1 MSSPPAP
8 SPDRH
13 PRTVLDHRIE
23 TAAGC
28 SIETLWRHRE
38 AGLLDAPHSALADAH
53 RDLVRAERDVTFHRA
68 RLARLVSGEFP
79 VDQALLARIERT
91 VDQLAHTI
99 DERDTEQAR
108 AAAALEPIEAA
119 APLQAPQQVPTKD
132 FAALLAIAQGAK
144 LHKNLLTHRLAVAT
158 PPAPASPT
166 PSCSACRRAASWTA
180 TPPTQCTPASPSP
193 SPTPA
198 GPSLP
203 PRAPQARPAPRRRPG
218 QRHHALP
225 HTRVAEQLNTPSPRR
240 PWRRRTE
247 STDAHPRT
255 GFPPRRI

>member
-28 SIETLWRHRE
+28 SIEKLRRHRE

-68 RLARLVSGEFP
+68 RLARLVSGELP

-91 VDQLAHTI
+91 VDQLAHAI
-99 DERDTEQAR
+99 DERDTEQAK
-108 AAAALEPIEAA
+108 ATAALEPIEAA
-119 APLQAPQQVPTKD
+119 APRRAPRQVPTKD

-144 LHKNLLTHRLAVAT
+144 LHENLFTHRLAVAT
-158 PPAPASPT
+158 PSRTRISYAQLQRLQASGLVDRDTSHPVHAGQPVT
-166 PSCSACRRAASWTA
+166 LTDAGRAVLAA
-180 TPPTQCTPASPSP
+180 QR
-193 SPTPA
+193 PA
-198 GPSLP
+198 GP
-203 PRAPQARPAPRRRPG
+203 PG
-218 QRHHALP
+218 
-225 HTRVAEQLNTPSPRR
+225 TTPSPRPASSR
-240 PWRRRTE
+240 APAHLRR
-247 STDAHPRT
+247 
-255 GFPPRRI
+255 

>member
-8 SPDRH
+8 SPKRH

-23 TAAGC
+23 TAAEC

-38 AGLLDAPHSALADAH
+38 AGLVDAPHSALADAH

-68 RLARLVSGEFP
+68 RLARLVSGELP

-99 DERDTEQAR
+99 DERDTEQAK

-119 APLQAPQQVPTKD
+119 APPQAHQQVSTKD

-144 LHKNLLTHRLAVAT
+144 LHENLITHRLAVAT
-158 PPAPASPT
+158 PSRTRISYAQLQRLQMSGLVDRDTSHPVHAGQPVTLTDAGRAVLAAP
-166 PSCSACRRAASWTA
+166 R
-180 TPPTQCTPASPSP
+180 
-193 SPTPA
+193 PA
-198 GPSLP
+198 GP
-203 PRAPQARPAPRRRPG
+203 PG
-218 QRHHALP
+218 
-225 HTRVAEQLNTPSPRR
+225 TTPSPGPAASRAPAPLRR
-240 PWRRRTE
+240 
-247 STDAHPRT
+247 
-255 GFPPRRI
+255 